1 MCMKRVWKV
10 LFWISL
16 VVGLLFL
23 SEVAIELFYEFILDG
38 GGGSEYFTYR
48 FTIGTVGILL
58 FVLAIAIDFKQGFLD
73 EMLRKDKE
81 EPYEAPY
88 HYTKAKKEQ
97 KNDSNREETVQS
109 DSTKDA

>member
-1 MCMKRVWKV
+1 MCMKRVWKA

-16 VVGLLFL
+16 VVGLLFM
-23 SEVAIELFYEFILDG
+23 SEVVIVLFYVFVLG
-38 GGGSEYFTYR
+38 GGGSGYFAYR

-58 FVLAIAIDFKQGFLD
+58 FVLAIAIDSKQGFLD
-73 EMLRKDKE
+73 EMLKKDKE

-88 HYTKAKKEQ
+88 HYIKPKKEQ
-97 KNDSNREETVQS
+97 KNESNREETEQS